1 MKPIEDMKLEE
12 LRYQARK
19 VDWDK
24 VPNSYQIDWMN
35 DSLGIIKSKL
45 EKVIKEYRK

>member
-1 MKPIEDMKLEE
+1 MKPIKDMKLEE

-24 VPNSYQIDWMN
+24 VPNSYQIDWM
-35 DSLGIIKSKL
+35 IVKSKL

>member
-1 MKPIEDMKLEE
+1 VKPIKDMKLEE

-24 VPNSYQIDWMN
+24 VPNYNQIDWMN
-35 DSLGIIKSKL
+35 DSIEIIKAKL

>member
-1 MKPIEDMKLEE
+1 MTIEE

-24 VPNSYQIDWMN
+24 VPNYNQIDWMN
-35 DSLGIIKSKL
+35 DSIAVVRSKL